1 MPPPIPPPDRPKAKS
16 LKPLA
21 AISPFVRPYR
31 HVLALAGLFLLV
43 AAGAQLALP
52 IAFKRLID
60 DGLAVRDAATINRYF
75 VLFLTAAVLFG
86 IFAALRFY
94 MVTWLGE
101 RVVADLRSAVYRRVV
116 RMDPTFFEVT
126 RTGEVLSR
134 LTTDTTLV
142 QTLVGSS
149 LSMALRSFV
158 SLVGSLVMLVITSP
172 SLTLMFVAA
181 LPVIIGPMLL
191 MGRRV
196 RRLSRTSQDRIA
208 DTSALADETLNAI
221 QTVQA
226 FQLEPLH
233 SQRFSDAVMDSFKV
247 AVARTRA
254 RSYLT
259 AQGTILVFSAVT
271 FVLWMGAHKV
281 LNGAMSFGELSQFLM
296 YSGYMAMSAAMLS
309 EVWGDVQRAA
319 GAMERLVELHQ
330 ATPHITAPVNAIELP
345 QPSAGRIRFDNV
357 SFNYPSRPDSQ
368 ALEHFTLEVAPGE
381 TVALV
386 GPSGAGKSTALQLLL
401 RFYDP
406 QQGRVFIDGVD
417 IAQADPAQ
425 VRQRIALVPQDTVL
439 FGTTARENIRY
450 GRASA
455 TDAEIENAAQA
466 AAAHE
471 FIMQLPQGYDTYL
484 GERGTRLSG
493 GQRQRI
499 AIARAILRDPPILLL
514 DEATSAL
521 DARSERLVQE
531 ALEKLMRNRT
541 TIVIAHRLAT
551 VLKADRIAVMDH
563 GHIVAVGTHSELIAN
578 NPLYARLAALQF
590 NQEYE
595 VAPVRMANAGN

>member
-1 MPPPIPPPDRPKAKS
+1 MPPSTPDRPKAKS
-16 LKPLA
+16 LRPLA
-21 AISPFVRPYR
+21 ALVPFIRPYR
-31 HVLALAGLFLLV
+31 GTLLLAALFLLV
-43 AAGAQLALP
+43 AASAQLALP
-52 IAFKRLID
+52 VAFKRLID
-60 DGLAVRDAATINRYF
+60 DGMALRDATTINHYF
-75 VLFLTAAVLFG
+75 ILFLGAAIVFG

-94 MVTWLGE
+94 MISWLGE
-101 RVVADLRSAVYRRVV
+101 KVVADIRSAVYQRIV

-126 RTGEVLSR
+126 KTGEVLSR

-149 LSMALRSFV
+149 ISMALRSAII
-158 SLVGSLVMLVITSP
+158 LVGALVMLMVTSA
-172 SLTLMFVAA
+172 SLTLFFVAL
-181 LPVIIGPMLL
+181 LPIIVGPMLI

-196 RRLSRTSQDRIA
+196 RKLSRASQDRIA
-208 DTSALADETLNAI
+208 DTSSLADETLNAI

-233 SQRFSDAVMDSFKV
+233 GKRFADAVNDSFITAIQRV
-247 AVARTRA
+247 RA
-254 RSYLT
+254 RSILT
-259 AQGTILVFSAVT
+259 ALGTMLVFSAVT

-281 LNGAMSFGELSQFLM
+281 LNHVMTFGELSQFLM
-296 YSGYMAMSAAMLS
+296 YSGYMASAAAMLS

-319 GAMERLVELHQ
+319 GATERLIELYE
-330 ATPHITAPVNAIELP
+330 AMPNIIAPAHPQRLP
-345 QPSAGRIRFDNV
+345 QPGKGQIRFDNV
-357 SFNYPSRPDSQ
+357 TFNYPSRPEQS
-368 ALEHFTLEVAPGE
+368 ALHSFTLDVMPGE
-381 TVALV
+381 TIALV

-406 QQGRVFIDGVD
+406 QQGRILIDGID
-417 IAQADPAQ
+417 IATADPAD
-425 VRQRIALVPQDTVL
+425 VRSRIALVPQDTVL

-450 GRASA
+450 GRATA
-455 TDAEIENAAQA
+455 TDAEIESAARA

-471 FIMQLPQGYDTYL
+471 FISHLPQGYDTYL

-521 DARSERLVQE
+521 DAESERLVQE
-531 ALEKLMRNRT
+531 ALEKLMQNRT

-551 VLKADRIAVMDH
+551 VLKADRIAVMDQ
-563 GHIVAVGTHSELIAN
+563 GHIVAIDKHEQLIVS

-590 NQEYE
+590 G
-595 VAPVRMANAGN
+595 VS